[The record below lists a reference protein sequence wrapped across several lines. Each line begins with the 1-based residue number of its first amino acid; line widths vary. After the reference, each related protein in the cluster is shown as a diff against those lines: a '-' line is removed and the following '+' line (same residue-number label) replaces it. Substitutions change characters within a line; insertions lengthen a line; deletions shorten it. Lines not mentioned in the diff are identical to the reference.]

1 MAILSK
7 DFELAEKLLPKIPE
21 SFNESIIKFLEKFEL
36 YDLCYKI
43 TKNQNQKFS
52 LAIKLKKLSEAYEI
66 ATTSKNSEKLKMV
79 SDLAI
84 ELGEF
89 NFAEKTMKE
98 GHDWNGLLLYYS
110 SIQNRKKLKEFAD
123 EAKKAGMFN
132 VAFGSYFQLNC
143 YNECLNILLDSRRYP
158 EAATFSRTYLPS
170 KVEEVI
176 EIWNKQIEE
185 EDKNN
190 RTTMKII
197 SPINKH
203 NEESLTL
210 TENLF
215 KEFYAGLDDEKNKL
229 NQGNIN
235 NFQGFDFFKEINDGK
250 KVKLD
255 DVIGAKIETKKIIEE
270 KSSKTEEDK
279 KEEKVEK
286 KPGEE
291 EEDEGEDDEEG
302 GEEDDNEENK

>member
-1 MAILSK
+1 M
-7 DFELAEKLLPKIPE
+7 
-21 SFNESIIKFLEKFEL
+21 
-36 YDLCYKI
+36 
-43 TKNQNQKFS
+43 
-52 LAIKLKKLSEAYEI
+52 LK
-66 ATTSKNSEKLKMV
+66 
-79 SDLAI
+79 
-84 ELGEF
+84 
-89 NFAEKTMKE
+89 
-98 GHDWNGLLLYYS
+98 
-110 SIQNRKKLKEFAD
+110 
-123 EAKKAGMFN
+123 
-132 VAFGSYFQLNC
+132 YF
-143 YNECLNILLDSRRYP
+143 
-158 EAATFSRTYLPS
+158 RTYLPS